1 MDKHITAIIVL
12 NVIITLVLVLFFFVR
27 PKSINPIIGYRTK
40 RSMKNE
46 SNWNFAQIYFTR
58 NWILLLP
65 IIYFTQILLKIGQV
79 PYSFFGYIILLE
91 FLTGTFA
98 IIFST
103 ERKLK
108 ERDKIGSIK
117 GK

>member
-1 MDKHITAIIVL
+1 MDKHIIAVIVL
-12 NVIITLVLVLFFFVR
+12 NVLITLILVLFFFIR
-27 PKSINPIIGYRTK
+27 PKTINPIIGYRTK

-65 IIYFTQILLKIGQV
+65 IIYVTQILLQIGQV
-79 PYSFFGYIILLE
+79 PYSFFGYIILFE

-98 IIFST
+98 IVFST
-103 ERKLK
+103 ESKLK
-108 ERDKIGSIK
+108 EMDKIDSI
-117 GK
+117 